1 MSSCFFI
8 SSNSPL
14 KEVIATNAIINL
26 DKPEENDV
34 SIYKM
39 SYYKDEYSGMKYANE
54 IEYYAVCNAQVQQIL
69 DYIKYAMIQAD
80 TVELWRVWL
89 SDYGIPIINAREI
102 SIANLTAEYLYDYLM
117 ELKKA
122 PDFTKP
128 LHEDDDEKPIYYRL
142 KIYK

>member
-14 KEVIATNAIINL
+14 KEVISGNTIINL
-26 DKPEENDV
+26 DNPEENDV

-54 IEYYAVCNAQVQQIL
+54 IEYHAVCNAQVQQIL
-69 DYIKYAMIQAD
+69 DYIRNIMIHAD

-89 SDYGIPIINAREI
+89 SEYGVPVIKTKEI
-102 SIANLTAEYLYDYLM
+102 SVVSLTAEYLYDYLN

-122 PDFTKP
+122 PDFTEP
-128 LHEDDDEKPIYYRL
+128 LHEDDEENSIYYRL